1 MYFRV
6 LTRLRESYGEGLLSN
21 KSELLLSLPYL
32 HLGRVRQSNS
42 DRYRGIR
49 MGSMTIR
56 HFLKDSDITSAEQ
69 DTILRAAAALSAN
82 PKAASGALSRKTI
95 ALYFEKPSLRTR
107 ISCQL
112 AAHNLGAYPL
122 PLRGEELQLRRGESA
137 EDTARV
143 LEGYLHL
150 FLGRVK
156 SHSLLEKFAATNR
169 LPIVNGLSDIF
180 HPLQS
185 LADLLTVMQ
194 EWPGQ
199 LRGKHIVFL
208 GDGNNVCR
216 SLAMASAM
224 AGVHFTV
231 AAPPKYQLC
240 GEWVRAIQAIAD
252 STGSRFCQTAKP
264 IEAVQQADVL
274 YTDVWASMGD
284 EHEASDRLATFAA
297 YQLNQKLLSEARP
310 EAIVLHCLPAHKE
323 EEISAEVL
331 EGRQSRVFQ
340 QAHNRLPATAAVF
353 LFLLEPEACAALADQ
368 PINTS
373 TNEG

>member
-1 MYFRV
+1 MA
-6 LTRLRESYGEGLLSN
+6 
-21 KSELLLSLPYL
+21 
-32 HLGRVRQSNS
+32 
-42 DRYRGIR
+42 
-49 MGSMTIR
+49 IR
-56 HFLKDSDITSAEQ
+56 HFLKDNDITPAEQ
-69 DTILRAAAALSAN
+69 DTILRAATVLSTNPHAAAE
-82 PKAASGALSRKTI
+82 ALYRKTI

-143 LEGYLHL
+143 LEGYLDL

-169 LPIVNGLSDIF
+169 LPIVNGLSDVF

-185 LADLLTVMQ
+185 LADLLTIMQ
-194 EWPGQ
+194 EWPGK

-224 AGVHFTV
+224 AGVNFTV
-231 AAPPKYQLC
+231 AAPSRYQLR
-240 GEWVRAIQAIAD
+240 GEWVETIQCLSDANGA
-252 STGSRFCQTAKP
+252 RFSQTSSPK
-264 IEAVQQADVL
+264 EAVSQADVL

-284 EHEASDRLATFAA
+284 EAEVSDRLATFAA
-297 YQLNQKLLSEARP
+297 YQLNHKLLKEARP

-331 EGRQSRVFQ
+331 EGQQSRVFQ

-353 LFLLEPEACAALADQ
+353 LFLLDPQTCAALAASAN
-368 PINTS
+368 PANHH
-373 TNEG
+373 